1 MGWGSI
7 IYLAAITGISPDLY
21 EAATIDGAGRLRKIW
36 NVTLPCIR
44 GTMVTLLIMNLG
56 RVMGSNFERLD
67 SFGNVQV
74 KEFQYQL
81 AIYIYEK
88 GLAGGNFS
96 RATAV
101 GLFQSLV
108 GLILV
113 LTSDRVSKALGEDG
127 LLYGG
132 MDNLTTVPAEKKK
145 SLFKGVNRVRVSD
158 FAIAFVILLLSLTC
172 IIPFI
177 HIAAKSISSNS
188 AVLAKQVYLWPK
200 GLNFDAYISI
210 FRDGQLTHAM
220 LYTIWM
226 TFLFTVIGL
235 AVTVLAAYP
244 LARRELK
251 GRAVIAFII
260 MFTMYFSA
268 GLIPEYLLYKDLKLL
283 NTMWVLVL
291 PLSFSPY
298 NMLIMRSFIRS
309 TIPDSLYEAAN
320 LDGADHF
327 QILGRIVL
335 PLSKPILATLA
346 LFYAVG
352 RWNAYADAKYYIT
365 TKALQPLQYLLSNM
379 VLNSGQDAFSLSEA
393 AAAES
398 TPEVLQA
405 AVVMFATLPILVVYP
420 FVQKYFVQG
429 TMIGAVKG

>member
-1 MGWGSI
+1 MSVI
-7 IYLAAITGISPDLY
+7 
-21 EAATIDGAGRLRKIW
+21 
-36 NVTLPCIR
+36 
-44 GTMVTLLIMNLG
+44 
-56 RVMGSNFERLD
+56 
-67 SFGNVQV
+67 
-74 KEFQYQL
+74 
-81 AIYIYEK
+81 
-88 GLAGGNFS
+88 
-96 RATAV
+96 
-101 GLFQSLV
+101 
-108 GLILV
+108 
-113 LTSDRVSKALGEDG
+113 
-127 LLYGG
+127 
-132 MDNLTTVPAEKKK
+132 PAEKKT

-158 FAIAFVILLLSLTC
+158 FVIAFIILLLSLTC

-177 HIAAKSISSNS
+177 HIAAKSISSNT
-188 AVLAKQVYLWPK
+188 AVLSRQVLLWPK
-200 GLNFDAYISI
+200 GLNFEAYGSI
-210 FRDGQLTHAM
+210 FRDGQLTHSM
-220 LYTIWM
+220 IYTIWM
-226 TFLFTVIGL
+226 TLLFTAIGMVI
-235 AVTVLAAYP
+235 TILAAYP

-251 GRAVIAFII
+251 GRTVIAFII

-327 QILGRIVL
+327 QILVRMVI
-335 PLSKPILATLA
+335 PLSKPILATLS

-379 VLNSGQDAFSLSEA
+379 VLNSNDAASLSEA

-405 AVVMFATLPILVVYP
+405 AVVMFATLPIMMVYP

>member
-1 MGWGSI
+1 MTQ
-7 IYLAAITGISPDLY
+7 TG
-21 EAATIDGAGRLRKIW
+21 E
-36 NVTLPCIR
+36 
-44 GTMVTLLIMNLG
+44 
-56 RVMGSNFERLD
+56 
-67 SFGNVQV
+67 V
-74 KEFQYQL
+74 K
-81 AIYIYEK
+81 K
-88 GLAGGNFS
+88 G
-96 RATAV
+96 
-101 GLFQSLV
+101 
-108 GLILV
+108 
-113 LTSDRVSKALGEDG
+113 
-127 LLYGG
+127 
-132 MDNLTTVPAEKKK
+132 
-145 SLFKGVNRVRVSD
+145 SLFHGVKRVRVSD
-158 FAIAFVILLLSLTC
+158 FVIAFIILLLSLTC
-172 IIPFI
+172 IVPFL
-177 HIAAKSISSNS
+177 HIAAKSISSNA
-188 AVLAKQVYLWPK
+188 AVMSKSVYLLPK
-200 GLNFDAYISI
+200 GLNVDAYASI
-210 FRDGQLTHAM
+210 FRDGQLTYSM

-226 TFLFTVIGL
+226 TLLFTVIGMII
-235 AVTVLAAYP
+235 TILAAYP

-251 GRAVIAFII
+251 GRSVIAFIL

-268 GLIPEYLLYKDLKLL
+268 GLIPEYLLYKDLKLI

-320 LDGADHF
+320 LDGASHF
-327 QILGRIVL
+327 QILTRIVL

-379 VLNSGQDAFSLSEA
+379 VLNSGQDAVSLSEA
-393 AAAES
+393 AAVES

-405 AVVMFATLPILVVYP
+405 AVVMFATLPIMMVYP

>member
-1 MGWGSI
+1 MS
-7 IYLAAITGISPDLY
+7 AI
-21 EAATIDGAGRLRKIW
+21 
-36 NVTLPCIR
+36 
-44 GTMVTLLIMNLG
+44 
-56 RVMGSNFERLD
+56 
-67 SFGNVQV
+67 
-74 KEFQYQL
+74 
-81 AIYIYEK
+81 
-88 GLAGGNFS
+88 
-96 RATAV
+96 
-101 GLFQSLV
+101 
-108 GLILV
+108 
-113 LTSDRVSKALGEDG
+113 
-127 LLYGG
+127 
-132 MDNLTTVPAEKKK
+132 PAEKKT

-158 FAIAFVILLLSLTC
+158 FVIAFIILLLSLTC

-177 HIAAKSISSNS
+177 HIAAKSISSNT
-188 AVLAKQVYLWPK
+188 AVLSKQVLLWPK
-200 GLNFDAYISI
+200 GLNFEAYVSI
-210 FRDGQLTHAM
+210 FRDGQLTHSM
-220 LYTIWM
+220 IYTIWM
-226 TFLFTVIGL
+226 TFLFTVIGMII
-235 AVTVLAAYP
+235 TILAAYP

-251 GRAVIAFII
+251 GRTVIAFII

-268 GLIPEYLLYKDLKLL
+268 GLIPEYLLYKDYKLL

-327 QILGRIVL
+327 QILVRIVI

-379 VLNSGQDAFSLSEA
+379 VLNSGQDAVSLSEA

-405 AVVMFATLPILVVYP
+405 AVVMFATIPIMLVYP

>member
-1 MGWGSI
+1 M
-7 IYLAAITGISPDLY
+7 
-21 EAATIDGAGRLRKIW
+21 
-36 NVTLPCIR
+36 
-44 GTMVTLLIMNLG
+44 
-56 RVMGSNFERLD
+56 
-67 SFGNVQV
+67 
-74 KEFQYQL
+74 
-81 AIYIYEK
+81 
-88 GLAGGNFS
+88 
-96 RATAV
+96 
-101 GLFQSLV
+101 
-108 GLILV
+108 
-113 LTSDRVSKALGEDG
+113 TS
-127 LLYGG
+127 
-132 MDNLTTVPAEKKK
+132 TPAEKKT
-145 SLFKGVNRVRVSD
+145 SIFKGVNRVRASD
-158 FAIAFVILLLSLTC
+158 YVIALVILILSLTC
-172 IIPFI
+172 IVPFI
-177 HIAAKSISSNS
+177 HIAAKSISSNT
-188 AVLAKQVYLWPK
+188 AVLSKKVYLWPV
-200 GLNFDAYISI
+200 GLNFEAYASI
-210 FRDGQLTHAM
+210 FKDGQLIHSM

-226 TFLFTVIGL
+226 TFLFTAIGMVI
-235 AVTVLAAYP
+235 TILAAYP

-251 GRAVIAFII
+251 GRSLIAFIL

-327 QILGRIVL
+327 QILVRIVL
-335 PLSKPILATLA
+335 PLSKPILATLS

-379 VLNSGQDAFSLSEA
+379 VLNSGQDAVSLSEA
-393 AAAES
+393 TATES

-405 AVVMFATLPILVVYP
+405 AVVMFATIPIMLVYP

>member
-1 MGWGSI
+1 MS
-7 IYLAAITGISPDLY
+7 AI
-21 EAATIDGAGRLRKIW
+21 
-36 NVTLPCIR
+36 
-44 GTMVTLLIMNLG
+44 
-56 RVMGSNFERLD
+56 
-67 SFGNVQV
+67 
-74 KEFQYQL
+74 
-81 AIYIYEK
+81 
-88 GLAGGNFS
+88 
-96 RATAV
+96 
-101 GLFQSLV
+101 
-108 GLILV
+108 
-113 LTSDRVSKALGEDG
+113 
-127 LLYGG
+127 
-132 MDNLTTVPAEKKK
+132 PAEKKT

-158 FAIAFVILLLSLTC
+158 FVIAFIILLLSLTC

-177 HIAAKSISSNS
+177 HIAAKSISSNT
-188 AVLAKQVYLWPK
+188 AVLSKQVLLWPK
-200 GLNFDAYISI
+200 GLNFEAYSSI
-210 FRDGQLTHAM
+210 FRDGQLTHSM
-220 LYTIWM
+220 IYTIWM
-226 TFLFTVIGL
+226 TLLFTAIGMVI
-235 AVTVLAAYP
+235 TILAAYP

-251 GRAVIAFII
+251 GRTVIAFVI

-268 GLIPEYLLYKDLKLL
+268 GLIPEYLLYKDYKLL

-327 QILGRIVL
+327 QILVRIVI

-379 VLNSGQDAFSLSEA
+379 VLNSGQDAVSLSEA

-405 AVVMFATLPILVVYP
+405 AVVMFATIPIMLVYP